1 MNLYN
6 AVLMLS
12 FIHLIHPS
20 FSATTIVDGT
30 SAHAKLLPLCF
41 VAVTPGQS
49 AHIHSVDLEREFLQT
64 GEWEQNGAEWPLEAS
79 QAGMVQDERRRR
91 DLQAYTPHTLGS
103 SGNLTD
109 GGDYGVDSH
118 KTLSR
123 LKSFNPFTRGTTWMN
138 NVSAR
143 IRNHR

>member
-64 GEWEQNGAEWPLEAS
+64 GEWEQNGAETVQNGRWKQVRQEWCRMS
-79 QAGMVQDERRRR
+79 AGVEISRPI
-91 DLQAYTPHTLGS
+91 PH
-103 SGNLTD
+103 
-109 GGDYGVDSH
+109 
-118 KTLSR
+118 
-123 LKSFNPFTRGTTWMN
+123 
-138 NVSAR
+138 
-143 IRNHR
+143 IR